1 MKGLES
7 RQVSFPL
14 AWQER
19 EAIEGF
25 EMKAALSKIGRGRTI
40 NPFEKKERLD
50 LGSLEGKPL
59 NKYRKE

>member
-40 NPFEKKERLD
+40 NPFEKKEIGFRE
-50 LGSLEGKPL
+50 SRRETIK
-59 NKYRKE
+59 

>member
-1 MKGLES
+1 M
-7 RQVSFPL
+7 